1 MEAFIGLLLVIG
13 ILGGGFLLLCAICFG
28 IVFLLSF
35 IKDDREDKWNEHYEK
50 ISLESEPWRKPGYRS
65 KGRWKDY
72 NDNDKK

>member
-35 IKDDREDKWNEHYEK
+35 IKGSPDGDDWIWSLDIYKDEDKN
-50 ISLESEPWRKPGYRS
+50 
-65 KGRWKDY
+65 
-72 NDNDKK
+72 KK

>member
-35 IKDDREDKWNEHYEK
+35 IKGSPDGDDWIWSPDIYDEDK
-50 ISLESEPWRKPGYRS
+50 
-65 KGRWKDY
+65 
-72 NDNDKK
+72 KKK

>member
-35 IKDDREDKWNEHYEK
+35 IKGSPDGDDWIWSSDIYKDEDKN
-50 ISLESEPWRKPGYRS
+50 
-65 KGRWKDY
+65 
-72 NDNDKK
+72 KK

>member
-35 IKDDREDKWNEHYEK
+35 IKGSPNGDDWIWSPDIYKDEDKN
-50 ISLESEPWRKPGYRS
+50 
-65 KGRWKDY
+65 
-72 NDNDKK
+72 KK